1 MDIFIYLLPLII
13 IAAGCAVCTVIPVLI
28 DRFFD
33 VESEILSVIS
43 AVLLIFT
50 LTGSITARNYR
61 SMYFAEKES
70 SYSDACYTEIENLI
84 QNGYVVYIDGS
95 AVDSAKIVISNYAVD
110 KIYINDELKEIY
122 ISGSH

>member
-1 MDIFIYLLPLII
+1 MDIFIDLLPLIVI
-13 IAAGCAVCTVIPVLI
+13 TIGFAVCTVIPVLI
-28 DRFFD
+28 DKFFD
-33 VESEILSVIS
+33 VESETLLVVTVILFFFTVI
-43 AVLLIFT
+43 
-50 LTGSITARNYR
+50 GGMTARNYR

-70 SYSDACYTEIENLI
+70 SYSDSCYTEIENLI

-95 AVDSAKIVISNYAVD
+95 AVDSAKIVVSDYAVD

>member
-1 MDIFIYLLPLII
+1 MPLIVVTV
-13 IAAGCAVCTVIPVLI
+13 GLVVCTVIPVLI
-28 DRFFD
+28 DKFFD
-33 VESEILSVIS
+33 VESETLLVVTVILFF
-43 AVLLIFT
+43 FT
-50 LTGSITARNYR
+50 VTGGMTARNYR

-70 SYSDACYTEIENLI
+70 SYFDSCYTEIENLI

-95 AVDSAKIVISNYAVD
+95 AVDSAKIVVSDYAVD